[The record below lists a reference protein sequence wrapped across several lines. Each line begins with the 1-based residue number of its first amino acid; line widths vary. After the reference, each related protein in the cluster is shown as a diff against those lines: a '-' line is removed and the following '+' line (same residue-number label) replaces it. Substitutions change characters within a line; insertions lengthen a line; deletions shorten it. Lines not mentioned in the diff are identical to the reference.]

1 MTVGHSYLPND
12 QDFYS
17 IETERRKR
25 NTIYLPEE
33 WAELILKSRRK
44 HPFTVTK
51 MAPDDFVSLVLV
63 SEPFVNRKTN
73 IAKQGVLV

>member
-1 MTVGHSYLPND
+1 VFAITVVDQKFMTVGHSYLPND
-12 QDFYS
+12 KNFCS

-25 NTIYLPEE
+25 NTVYIPEE

-51 MAPDDFVSLVLV
+51 MAPDNFVSLVPV
-63 SEPFVNRKTN
+63 S
-73 IAKQGVLV
+73 Q